1 MDVSLAILWKCYKE
15 NRDNYYRDRLIL
27 NYKPFLKIIVNKVYR
42 KLPKN
47 VDIMDLENYGYI
59 GLIDAIKKFDLDR
72 NIKFETYASYRI
84 KGAIIDGI
92 RKQDWLSRTL
102 RSKVKKNNDEYSDCG
117 NAEIEDNENKD
128 KSIKADYELENFTM
142 LSIDDPNFYE
152 KGSKDQSS
160 YLSDSYDLY
169 VAGVTDFAEKIENKL
184 FLRKTFS
191 KLTAQERKVIY
202 LYYFKGKTFKEIGK
216 SLNIT
221 ESRISQINKKILLTL
236 KKEINDSV
244 MVKAG

>member
-102 RSKVKKNNDEYSDCG
+102 RSKVKKNNDENSDCG

-128 KSIKADYELENFTM
+128 KSIKADYEL
-142 LSIDDPNFYE
+142 
-152 KGSKDQSS
+152 
-160 YLSDSYDLY
+160 
-169 VAGVTDFAEKIENKL
+169 
-184 FLRKTFS
+184 
-191 KLTAQERKVIY
+191 
-202 LYYFKGKTFKEIGK
+202 
-216 SLNIT
+216 
-221 ESRISQINKKILLTL
+221 
-236 KKEINDSV
+236 
-244 MVKAG
+244 

>member
-1 MDVSLAILWKCYKE
+1 MDISLAILWKCYKE

-27 NYKPFLKIIVNKVYR
+27 NYKPFLKIIVNKVYK

-102 RSKVKKNNDEYSDCG
+102 RSKVKKNNDDYSDLG
-117 NAEIEDNENKD
+117 ITEIEDNGD
-128 KSIKADYELENFTM
+128 KYISIKANYELENFSM

-169 VAGVTDFAEKIENKL
+169 VSGVTDFAKKIENKI
-184 FLRKTFS
+184 FLRKAISRLTVRKERSYICIIS
-191 KLTAQERKVIY
+191 KV
-202 LYYFKGKTFKEIGK
+202 
-216 SLNIT
+216 
-221 ESRISQINKKILLTL
+221 
-236 KKEINDSV
+236 
-244 MVKAG
+244 

>member
-27 NYKPFLKIIVNKVYR
+27 NYKPFLKIIVNKIYR
-42 KLPKN
+42 KLPKT
-47 VDIMDLENYGYI
+47 VDVMDLENYGYI
-59 GLIDAIKKFDLDR
+59 GLIDAIKKFDLNR

-84 KGAIIDGI
+84 KGAIIDGV

-102 RSKVKKNNDEYSDCG
+102 RSKVKKNNEEYGDD
-117 NAEIEDNENKD
+117 NVEIEENENKG
-128 KSIKADYELENFTM
+128 KSVKSDYELENFTM
-142 LSIDDPNFYE
+142 LSTDDPNFCE
-152 KGSKDQSS
+152 KGSKDHNS
-160 YLSDSYDLY
+160 YLSDSYNLY

-184 FLRKTFS
+184 FLRKAIS
-191 KLTAQERKVIY
+191 KLTAQERRVIY
-202 LYYFKGKTFKEIGK
+202 LYYFKGKNFKEIGK
-216 SLNIT
+216 SMNIT

-244 MVKAG
+244 MTKAG